1 MSRPDASIAFL
12 RDYGYC
18 VFRFPRASAEPLELL
33 HRDGKDLTRLGAVPD
48 LVVAGGVTPPVV
60 QAGHAARH
68 RHRG

>member
-33 HRDGKDLTRLGAVPD
+33 HRDGKDLTRLGAVLRSRRRRQRD
-48 LVVAGGVTPPVV
+48 RAGRAP
-60 QAGHAARH
+60 
-68 RHRG
+68 